1 VTIKRRN
8 ASQEN
13 AVGKRLG
20 RTGFGFVIAER
31 QATPAPHYKQRLT
44 KEKRQVLQVI
54 AVNHCKKIAFRI
66 SLAET
71 QLRIPIGVARLLA
84 QRTMQG
90 TGNCHFLRKNA
101 PSVLDSLQ
109 MSQSSNMWNSVVDD
123 PPTRAGASTA

>member
-31 QATPAPHYKQRLT
+31 RATPAPHYKQRLT

-54 AVNHCKKIAFRI
+54 AVNHCKKMLFGFLSPRRNYE
-66 SLAET
+66 SH
-71 QLRIPIGVARLLA
+71 IGVARLLA

>member
-31 QATPAPHYKQRLT
+31 RATPAPHYKQRLT

-71 QLRIPIGVARLLA
+71 QLRIPHWGGPTVGATHNAGDRQLPFLTQKRAFRARFFANVTVKQHVELC
-84 QRTMQG
+84 G
-90 TGNCHFLRKNA
+90 G
-101 PSVLDSLQ
+101 
-109 MSQSSNMWNSVVDD
+109 
-123 PPTRAGASTA
+123 